1 MIPTQRQDGPA
12 TCPTCGG
19 PADRTIRSKAHD
31 VDRITHTPS
40 ALDRLAKWCEANNG
54 DIIIEPDDGTF
65 RVTAAGDVDEFTDW
79 RKATAPTIEA
89 AAEALLN
96 HLLGLHP

>member
-1 MIPTQRQDGPA
+1 MTT

-19 PADRTIRSKAHD
+19 PAEWYEMRLTDGTPNSRYK
-31 VDRITHTPS
+31 HTPS